1 MIDTRIDNVIL
12 GITVL
17 VQIDCFE
24 VVQKSL
30 EKKNLHYFL
39 LYLPCGKTELYK
51 RVYKQCSEFLEKPN
65 RSRGLV
71 GQPRRIRRHF
81 DCECSRGS
89 SGESHGWRGHIP
101 GRTHCDMLDRWAS
114 TNTEK
119 KKKKVLIYSE
129 TNKAR
134 AHISTLVLYNVAFW
148 KNKNISRAHCCP
160 MYSRMAKRRIESSF
174 KSNGIFEQYPKS
186 SPWFQSNHST
196 TVLTLL
202 SFSRLWQAW
211 QNLKPQKKGSFTWTK
226 IDDIIFFWKT
236 NKQKPT

>member
-1 MIDTRIDNVIL
+1 MIDTRIDHVTL
-12 GITVL
+12 AITVL
-17 VQIDCFE
+17 VQIDCFA
-24 VVQKSL
+24 VVQKKFR
-30 EKKNLHYFL
+30 KKIYIFFL

-89 SGESHGWRGHIP
+89 SGESRGWRGHIP

-119 KKKKVLIYSE
+119 KKKKVLFYSE
-129 TNKAR
+129 TNKAG
-134 AHISTLVLYNVAFW
+134 AQISTLVLYNVAFW

-160 MYSRMAKRRIESSF
+160 MYSWMAKSPFLDRIEEELSHLLKVMAFSSSILKVLHGF
-174 KSNGIFEQYPKS
+174 KATAQPLYLHFY
-186 SPWFQSNHST
+186 
-196 TVLTLL
+196 L
-202 SFSRLWQAW
+202 SAVFDKLH
-211 QNLKPQKKGSFTWTK
+211 
-226 IDDIIFFWKT
+226 KT
-236 NKQKPT
+236 